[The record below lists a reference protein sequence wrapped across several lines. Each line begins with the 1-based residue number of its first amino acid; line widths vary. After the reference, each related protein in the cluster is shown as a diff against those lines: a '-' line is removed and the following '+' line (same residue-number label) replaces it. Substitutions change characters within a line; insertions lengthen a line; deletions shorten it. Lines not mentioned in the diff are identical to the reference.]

1 VSKASDG
8 GKRLVS
14 AIYTNAQFGVF
25 SNAFFEEVC
34 FALKANRFHPFKW
47 VLDFEVTVATEAE
60 EQSVSAEFDVVTH
73 HCRVHSNQFNWEGF
87 NNEFHLDCNCTDDN
101 LNDLGFQ
108 KSVD

>member
-1 VSKASDG
+1 MSKASIK

-14 AIYTNAQFGVF
+14 AIDTNVRFGVF

-34 FALKANRFHPFKW
+34 FAFKANHFHPFEW
-47 VLDFEVTVATEAE
+47 VLNFEVTVATKAE

-73 HCRVHSNQFNWEGF
+73 PCRVPSNQFNGEGF
-87 NNEFHLDCNCTDDN
+87 DNEFHLDCNCTADN
-101 LNDLGFQ
+101 LDDLGFR